1 MLLKKLLLSTL
12 MLALLSSACSTARS
26 RRSTPPFE
34 TKSYAFIQGEVF
46 SKDYDRKVTVPK
58 VRDKKEN
65 RIIID
70 FTKTH
75 PAHEW
80 THVLENSTGI
90 VATMD
95 HAIEG
100 RGWEVPFLVRRNAD
114 QSWSEIPLKKPHFSA
129 EVIELGMDKSGIRI
143 RLRIEPS
150 TAPEEQLTGKMKDE
164 SGDPMDYA
172 DWTYSFAKKTW
183 TLSRTP
189 LKF

>member
-12 MLALLSSACSTARS
+12 VISLLGTACSTAR
-26 RRSTPPFE
+26 RRSGPPFE
-34 TKSYAFIQGEVF
+34 TKSYSFIQSEAF
-46 SKDYDRKVTVPK
+46 SKNYDRKVPVPK

-80 THVLENSTGI
+80 THVLENSIGV

-100 RGWEVPFLVRRNAD
+100 RGWEIPFLIRRNVD
-114 QSWSEIPLKKPHFSA
+114 QSWSEIPFKKPHFSA
-129 EVIELGMDKSGIRI
+129 EVIELAMDKAGIRI
-143 RLRIEPS
+143 RLRIEPA
-150 TAPEEQLTGKMKDE
+150 TAPDEQLTGKMKDE
-164 SGDPMDYA
+164 GGERIDFA
-172 DWTYSFAKKTW
+172 DWTYSFSKKTW
-183 TLSRTP
+183 TLSRTA

>member
-1 MLLKKLLLSTL
+1 MSPVKLIISCLVLTL
-12 MLALLSSACSTARS
+12 ATSACSTAR
-26 RRSTPPFE
+26 RRSGPPFE
-34 TKSYAFIQGEVF
+34 TKAYAFIQGEAF
-46 SKDYDRKVTVPK
+46 SKDYDRKVPVPQ

-70 FTKTH
+70 FTKAH

-80 THVLENSTGI
+80 THVLENSVGI

-100 RGWEVPFLVRRNAD
+100 RGWEVPFLIRKKGD
-114 QSWSEIPLKKPHFSA
+114 KSWSEVLFKKPHFSA
-129 EVIELGMDKSGIRI
+129 EITEIEMDKAGIRI
-143 RLRIEPS
+143 RLRIEPA

-164 SGDPMDYA
+164 GGDPIDFA

>member
-1 MLLKKLLLSTL
+1 MN
-12 MLALLSSACSTARS
+12 LLSSLLVLTLLASGCSTAR
-26 RRSTPPFE
+26 RRSGPPFE
-34 TKSYAFIQGEVF
+34 TKQYAFVQSEAF
-46 SKDYDRKVTVPK
+46 AKDYDRKVSVPQ

-65 RIIID
+65 RVIID

-75 PAHEW
+75 PAYEW
-80 THVLENSTGI
+80 THVLENSVGI
-90 VATMD
+90 AAAMD

-100 RGWEVPFLVRRNAD
+100 RALEVPVLIRKKGD
-114 QSWSEIPLKKPHFSA
+114 KSWSEVTFKKPHFSA
-129 EVIELGMDKSGIRI
+129 EITEFAMDKTGIRI
-143 RLRIEPS
+143 RLRIEPA

-164 SGDPMDYA
+164 GGDPIDFA